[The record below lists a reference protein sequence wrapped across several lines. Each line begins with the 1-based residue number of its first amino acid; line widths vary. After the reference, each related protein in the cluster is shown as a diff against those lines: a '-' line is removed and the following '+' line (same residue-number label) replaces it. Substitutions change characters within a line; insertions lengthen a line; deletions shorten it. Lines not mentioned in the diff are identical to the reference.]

1 MIEFQIPIKT
11 VNPVNGSHGHWR
23 TTAAIRKRQRQTTF
37 LLAPKFDIPAVITLT
52 RVSAGVL
59 DDDNLRPAL
68 KSVRDGI
75 ADKLGIADNDPR
87 VTWRYA
93 QQKCKR
99 GTWAVRVTVEAP
111 ESRCATC

>member
-1 MIEFQIPIKT
+1 MIEFQLPIKT
-11 VNPVNGSHGHWR
+11 VNPVNGAHGHWR
-23 TTAAIRKRQRQTTF
+23 KVARIRKSQRQTAR
-37 LLAPKFDIPAVITLT
+37 LLTPRFEMPAVVTMT
-52 RVSAGVL
+52 RLSAGVL

-93 QQKCKR
+93 QQRCKR
-99 GTWAVRVTVEAP
+99 GTWAVVVMVRRPGDLDAYV
-111 ESRCATC
+111 